1 MPYVISYSDDKIFCA
16 HHITNYHFVFNYH
29 FTSYHFDSDE
39 FGFESQTKLKFMTS
53 TI

>member
-1 MPYVISYSDDKIFCA
+1 MPYVINYSDDKIFCA
-16 HHITNYHFVFNYH
+16 HHMTNYHFV
-29 FTSYHFDSDE
+29 SALFDSDE